1 MIIDTIT
8 VPDMPWVNEYGYSSR
23 VANTQYAGSGA
34 LLVEVAQ
41 KQAGRPI
48 VLQDDM
54 LTRAQVNQLVAH
66 SEAIPTSFDIT
77 LGDGRTFNVMWDYS
91 AAPITATP
99 LMDEVDPDDASLLMA
114 VTLRFITV

>member
-8 VPDMPWVNEYGYSSR
+8 VPDMPWTNEYSYSSR
-23 VANTQYAGSGA
+23 VATTQYAGSGA

-48 VLQDDM
+48 VLADDM

-66 SEAIPTSFDIT
+66 SEATPTSFDIT
-77 LGDGRTFNVMWDYS
+77 LGDGRTFTVMWDYS

-114 VTLRFITV
+114 VTLRFLTV

>member
-8 VPDMPWVNEYGYSSR
+8 VPDMPWTNEYSYSSR
-23 VANTQYAGSGA
+23 VASTQYAGSGA

-54 LTRAQVNQLVAH
+54 LTRAEVNQLLAH
-66 SEAIPTSFDIT
+66 SEATPGSFDIT
-77 LGDGRTFNVMWDYS
+77 LGDGRSFTVMWDYS
-91 AAPITATP
+91 NAPVTATP
-99 LMDEVDPDDASLLMA
+99 LLDEVDPDNDSLLMA

>member
-1 MIIDTIT
+1 MIIDTII
-8 VPDMPWVNEYGYSSR
+8 VPDMPWINEYSYSSR

-34 LLVEVAQ
+34 LLVEVAK

-48 VLQDDM
+48 VLADDM
-54 LTRAQVNQLVAH
+54 LTRAVVNELVTH
-66 SEAIPTSFDIT
+66 SEATPGSFNIT
-77 LGDGRTFNVMWDYS
+77 LADARTFTVMWDYS

-99 LMDEVDPDDASLLMA
+99 LMDEVDPDNASLLMA